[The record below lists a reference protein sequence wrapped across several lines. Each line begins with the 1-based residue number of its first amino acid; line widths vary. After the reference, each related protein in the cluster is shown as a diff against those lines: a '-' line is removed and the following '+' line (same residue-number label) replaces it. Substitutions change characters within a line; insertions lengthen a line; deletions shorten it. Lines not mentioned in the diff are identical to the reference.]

1 MEKPVETSV
10 TGEVAG
16 DKEVSIESMEKET
29 AVVTGPE
36 SIEKAEKLAAYINV
50 EKIEAVSRR

>member
-1 MEKPVETSV
+1 MRSVETSV

-16 DKEVSIESMEKET
+16 DKGSIESMEKET

-36 SIEKAEKLAAYINV
+36 SLVKKWKSWRPI
-50 EKIEAVSRR
+50 